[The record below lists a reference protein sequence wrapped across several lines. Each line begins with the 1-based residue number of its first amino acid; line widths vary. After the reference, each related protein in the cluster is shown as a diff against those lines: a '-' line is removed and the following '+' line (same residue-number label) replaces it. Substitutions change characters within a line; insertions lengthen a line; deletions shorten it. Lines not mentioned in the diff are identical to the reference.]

1 MNKKQI
7 KMLVRIITAAVLMI
21 ALTVLTKFVTLNRWV
36 EFILFMVPYLVI
48 GRREREF

>member
-21 ALTVLTKFVTLNRWV
+21 ALTVLAKFVTLNRWAGIHSV
-36 EFILFMVPYLVI
+36 HGSVSGNRI
-48 GRREREF
+48 